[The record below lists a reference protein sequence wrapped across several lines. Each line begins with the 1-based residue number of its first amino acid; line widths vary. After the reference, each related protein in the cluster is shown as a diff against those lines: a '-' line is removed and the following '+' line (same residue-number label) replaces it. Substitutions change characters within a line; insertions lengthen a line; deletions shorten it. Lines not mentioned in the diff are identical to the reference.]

1 MSNSKRDAI
10 THNLGE
16 ETPGSL
22 MQAKRQAVRHTRQA
36 QGALE
41 RGNLTGAIEYLESAK
56 DNANYCSDLE
66 AACEN
71 FGVNCSSQ

>member
-1 MSNSKRDAI
+1 MSNSKRDTI
-10 THNLGE
+10 THDLGE
-16 ETPGSL
+16 LTPGSL

-41 RGNLTGAIEYLESAK
+41 RGNWTGAIEHLEAAK
-56 DNANYCSDLE
+56 DDASYCGDLE